1 MCILI
6 VVGAENS
13 PSVVTEHSNCV
24 AAAVATA
31 SALDADAAAD
41 VAAAVEEEASRASDD
56 AEDAEQQNAGKY
68 LEYNVMIAQ
77 FHHVF
82 TTTIKVSVY

>member
-1 MCILI
+1 MCVVI

-13 PSVVTEHSNCV
+13 PSAV
-24 AAAVATA
+24 AVRSDCTNDDAVATA
-31 SALDADAAAD
+31 SAAD